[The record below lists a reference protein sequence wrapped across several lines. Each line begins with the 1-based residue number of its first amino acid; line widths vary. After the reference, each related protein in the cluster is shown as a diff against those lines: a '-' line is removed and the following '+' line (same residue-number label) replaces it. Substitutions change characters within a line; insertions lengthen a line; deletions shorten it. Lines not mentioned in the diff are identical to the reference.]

1 MLTLQS
7 LLTTW
12 SLEPLVLVSVLV
24 TALLY
29 LRGVAYTSRLGL
41 GPHLSWWQI
50 TSFFAGLLVLFIAL
64 ESDIDVL
71 SDKLLFVHMIQHDLL
86 TMAVPPLLLL
96 GMPAWVMWRA
106 FPAAWRRILLLQAIR
121 YRWPWRAGQ
130 IIGRVLSNPPLVFV
144 LFVGDF
150 LFWHIPYFYDATLY
164 HNGIHIMEHLLFLG
178 TALLFWGQIISSDPQ
193 RRPATRRLSV
203 KHESR
208 RLSYPKQAL
217 YLAGAALILNVL
229 GAIFVFSVGPIYQ
242 YYALLIRAPWMPS
255 VVVDQHYA
263 GAAMDIPGTFIFFGT
278 MMIVLGLWLQE
289 DEREGLAETE
299 PQLSAAGTSHK
310 G

>member
-1 MLTLQS
+1 MTLQS

-12 SLEPLVLVSVLV
+12 SFEPLVLVSLLL
-24 TALLY
+24 TTLLY

-50 TSFFAGLLVLFIAL
+50 TCFFAGLLVLFIAL
-64 ESDIDVL
+64 ESDVDL
-71 SDKLLFVHMIQHDLL
+71 LAGQLLFVHMIQHDLL
-86 TMAVPPLLLL
+86 TMIVPPLLLL

-106 FPAAWRRILLLQAIR
+106 FPAFFRRVLLLQAIR

-130 IIGRVLSNPPLVFV
+130 IIGRGLSNPALVFA

-150 LFWHIPYFYDATLY
+150 LFWHIPYFYDITLY
-164 HNGIHIMEHLLFLG
+164 HEDIHILEHLLFLG
-178 TALLFWGQIISSDPQ
+178 TSLLFWAQFISGNPQ
-193 RRPATRRLSV
+193 RRSATRRLPA
-203 KHESR
+203 KQESR

-242 YYALLIRAPWMPS
+242 YYATLIRAPWMPS
-255 VVVDQHYA
+255 VVMDQHFA
-263 GAAMDIPGTFIFFGT
+263 GATMDIPGTFIFFGA

-299 PQLSAAGTSHK
+299 QLSQPLPVTRGR
-310 G
+310 